1 MKNKKSIL
9 FIINPISGNGKNKSL
24 RSIIPTLIDENNFD
38 VTIVFT
44 ERSNHG
50 FEIAQ
55 KAVKDNVDIVAVVGG
70 DGTVNEI
77 GKALINTN
85 TALAIIPT
93 GSGNGLARCLKLPL
107 NAINAIKFINT
118 ANKTKID
125 TVRFGNDY
133 FIGTAGLGFDA
144 HISMLFDKSPIRG
157 FGTYIKLCRKEFLK
171 VKETKF
177 RLKIGED
184 ELFKSAFL
192 FTIANS
198 SQYGNNAIISPSSSL
213 TDGKVVL
220 VFIKKVNLINFL
232 PFVFRLF
239 SGTIQ
244 NSRFYS
250 SILASDFEIVG
261 DEFLVHLDGEPKKIK
276 GSIKVKVLPSS
287 LNVLT

>member
-77 GKALINTN
+77 GKALIKTN

-107 NAINAIKFINT
+107 NAINAIKFINS

-125 TVRFGNDY
+125 TVRFGSDY

-144 HISMLFDKSPIRG
+144 HISMLFDKSPKRG

-177 RLKIGED
+177 RLKIGEE

-220 VFIKKVNLINFL
+220 VFIKKVNLINFF

-239 SGTIQ
+239 RGTIQ

-261 DEFLVHLDGEPKKIK
+261 DEFLVHLDGEPKEIK